1 MWRKRKQVSMIIEE
15 PEEVEDDETAVE
27 PKITELLDDL
37 NEHNAKIQEAQDDL
51 DGKIKESVAN
61 QTAEVVK
68 KTAKRKAVPATVQRK
83 TRVIKSRLER
93 TAALPV
99 NDRLDTMESLMR
111 GVFVGTLYTVYI
123 NSGPGIGKTHAV
135 MKIIKELGLK
145 EDVDYIH
152 IKGSVSAY
160 GLYKVC
166 VHWDGIARQR
176 KEDAKKKDGKTE
188 QGKGKRKTYTPTI
201 ILDDVSG
208 KGEQYDQLMKGLA
221 DSYPVRTLTWLTDKA
236 SMDPEEVKKG
246 KLPHKVDY
254 TGGVII
260 LSNDPIKK
268 IDKPLMDRS
277 MFLHIEVTD
286 EEMIERMR
294 TIASGPKFQ
303 PDMDPKLKLKVLEW
317 ICSDAYEGSE
327 RSMRTL
333 VKACQLAQADP
344 KNWRN
349 LVQII

>member
-1 MWRKRKQVSMIIEE
+1 MIIEE
-15 PEEVEDDETAVE
+15 PEEVEDDDETAVE
-27 PKITELLDDL
+27 PKITDLLDDL
-37 NEHNAKIQEAQDDL
+37 NEHSAKIQEAQDEL
-51 DGKIKESVAN
+51 EERIEKSVAEE
-61 QTAEVVK
+61 TEKVK
-68 KTAKRKAVPATVQRK
+68 KTATRKAVPATITKK

-111 GVFVGTLYTVYI
+111 GVFLGTLYTVYI

-166 VHWDGIARQR
+166 VYWDGIARQR

-208 KGEQYDQLMKGLA
+208 KGEQYDQLMKGLG

>member
-1 MWRKRKQVSMIIEE
+1 MWRKRKHVSMI
-15 PEEVEDDETAVE
+15 VEDEPVAEPVETAVVE
-27 PKITELLDDL
+27 TDVGELIEEMAEQTKKVEAKQNEL
-37 NEHNAKIQEAQDDL
+37 NKATSKVV
-51 DGKIKESVAN
+51 KE
-61 QTAEVVK
+61 QVK
-68 KTAKRKAVPATVQRK
+68 KTMIAAAKKQ
-83 TRVIKSRLER
+83 TRVIKTRLER
-93 TAALPV
+93 TAAMHV
-99 NDRLDTMESLMR
+99 NDRLDTMESLLR
-111 GVFVGTLYTVYI
+111 AVFIGTLYTVYI

-135 MKIIKELGLK
+135 MEIVKELGLK

-160 GLYKVC
+160 GLYKLV
-166 VHWDGIARQR
+166 VHWDQIARQR

-188 QGKGKRKTYTPTI
+188 QGGKGKTAKPFTPTI
-201 ILDDVSG
+201 VLDDVSG
-208 KGEQYDQLMKGLA
+208 KGEQFEQIMKGLG
-221 DSYPVRTLTWLTDKA
+221 DSYPVRTITWMTDKA

-260 LSNDPIKK
+260 LSNDPINK

-286 EEMIERMR
+286 EEMVERMR

-303 PDMDPKLKLKVLEW
+303 PDMDPKLKMKVLDW
-317 ICSDAYEGSE
+317 ICSDDYEGSE

-344 KNWRN
+344 KNWRR

>member
-1 MWRKRKQVSMIIEE
+1 MIIEE
-15 PEEVEDDETAVE
+15 PEEVEDDDETAVE
-27 PKITELLDDL
+27 PKITDLLDDL
-37 NEHNAKIQEAQDDL
+37 NEHSAKIQEAQDEL
-51 DGKIKESVAN
+51 EERIEKSVAEE
-61 QTAEVVK
+61 TEKVK
-68 KTAKRKAVPATVQRK
+68 KTATRKAVPATITKK

-111 GVFVGTLYTVYI
+111 GVFVGSLYTVYI

-135 MKIIKELGLK
+135 NEIIKELGLK

-166 VHWDGIARQR
+166 VHWAEIAKQR
-176 KEDAKKKDGKTE
+176 EEDAKKKDGKTE
-188 QGKGKRKTYTPTI
+188 QGKGKRKIYTPTI

-208 KGEQYDQLMKGLA
+208 KGEQFDQIMKGLA

-260 LSNDPIKK
+260 LSNDPINK

-277 MFLHIEVTD
+277 MFLHLEVTD